1 MTPIEAAVLAASA
14 AAIGWINYYFF
25 VAGRQTTRV
34 AASGDGVQ
42 DVRWQAARALS
53 RMDLAAPAA
62 VEAGGAQE

>member
-34 AASGDGVQ
+34 AASGHRVQ
-42 DVRWQAARALS
+42 CD
-53 RMDLAAPAA
+53 
-62 VEAGGAQE
+62 